1 MTTALLIIDVQ
12 HALCSGP
19 YEAFEAARVI
29 DRINS
34 VSRKARERGA
44 PVVVIQHQAAGG
56 PLAHGTPGW
65 QLAQGLDVGPGD
77 ILLDKQATDSFHQ
90 TALHALLQ
98 TRGVQ
103 DLVICGLQS
112 EFCVDT
118 TTRRALAL
126 GYPVTLVADGHST
139 LDNGVLSAAQI
150 SAHHN
155 VTLAHITSF
164 GPRARAVPAAD
175 VVLHWGGSPAA

>member
-65 QLAQGLDVGPGD
+65 QLAQGLDVEPGD
-77 ILLDKQATDSFHQ
+77 ILLHKRATDSFHQ
-90 TALHALLQ
+90 TELHALLQ
-98 TRGVQ
+98 AHGVQ

-175 VVLHWGGSPAA
+175 VVLQWGGCTAA